1 MNPIFKRTTLVIGE
15 DKLDI
20 LAKKN
25 VIVFGAGG
33 VGGFTVEA
41 LVRSGISR
49 ISIVDYDVID
59 ITNINRQVIAKSSN
73 VGESKVKEFEKRI
86 KEINP
91 ECEIKAIEKRLTP
104 ENIEEFNLE
113 SYDYIVDAIDM
124 MTSKIELI
132 CYAKKIGVPIISALG
147 AGNKMD
153 PTKLEVSDIYKT
165 SYDPLGK
172 ILRKELRLKGVKDL
186 KVVYSKEVQTKNESK
201 EIGSLIWVTASMGL
215 IIAKEV
221 ITDLLK

>member
-1 MNPIFKRTTLVIGE
+1 MDNFSRVIPLIKNF
-15 DKLDI
+15 DKLKVKWI
-20 LAKKN
+20 A
-25 VIVFGAGG
+25 IVGVGG
-33 VGGFTVEA
+33 VGGVVAVA
-41 LVRSGISR
+41 LARSGVCNFILCDFDKVNES
-49 ISIVDYDVID
+49 
-59 ITNINRQVIAKSSN
+59 NINRQVVAKSSN

-91 ECEIKAIEKRLTP
+91 ECEVKAIKKRLTP

-186 KVVYSKEVQTKNESK
+186 KVVYSKEVPTKNESK

-221 ITDLLK
+221 ITDLIK

>member
-25 VIVFGAGG
+25 VIVFGVGG
-33 VGGFTVEA
+33 VGGFAVEA

-59 ITNINRQVIAKSSN
+59 ITNINRQVVAKSSN

-91 ECEIKAIEKRLTP
+91 ECEVKAIKKRLTP

-186 KVVYSKEVQTKNESK
+186 KVVYSKEVPTKNESK

-221 ITDLLK
+221 IDDLIK

>member
-1 MNPIFKRTTLVIGE
+1 MNPIFKRASLLLGE

-20 LAKKN
+20 LSKKN
-25 VIVFGAGG
+25 IIVFGVGG
-33 VGGFTVEA
+33 VGGFVVEA
-41 LVRSGISR
+41 LIRSGISS
-49 ISIVDYDVID
+49 ISIVDYDVVD
-59 ITNINRQVIAKSSN
+59 ITNVNRQVIAKSSN
-73 VGESKVKEFEKRI
+73 VGMSKVEEFEKRI

-91 ECEIKAIEKRLTP
+91 DCKVKAIKKRLTL
-104 ENIEEFNLE
+104 ENIDDFDLAT
-113 SYDYIVDAIDM
+113 YDYIVDAIDM

-147 AGNKMD
+147 AGNKID
-153 PTKLEVSDIYKT
+153 PTKLEISDIYKT

-172 ILRKELRLKGVKDL
+172 ILRKELRARGIKDL
-186 KVVYSKEVQTKNESK
+186 KVVYSKETPTKNESK

-221 ITDLLK
+221 ITDLVK